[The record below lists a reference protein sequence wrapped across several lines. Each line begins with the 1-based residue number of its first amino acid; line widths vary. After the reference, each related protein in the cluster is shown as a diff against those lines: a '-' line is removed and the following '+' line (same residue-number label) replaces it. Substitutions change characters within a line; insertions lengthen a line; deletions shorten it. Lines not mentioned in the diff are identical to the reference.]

1 MGGRPRHF
9 TLAWPGSPAADA
21 LAADAPTADAPA
33 SRGLVVLGIL
43 NATPDSFS
51 DGGLHLD
58 PSRAADAA
66 LAMLH
71 AGADGVDVGGE
82 STRPGAARVPIAEQ
96 IARVVPVIAAVRARA
111 GDAPLISID
120 TTRAEVARAA
130 LDAGAEV
137 INDVSGGTEDP
148 ALLPLAA
155 QNRCGLVLMHR
166 LTTPERDSFSHR
178 YGAPGE
184 RATPVYAP
192 EAGGVCGVVRAAL
205 AEMLVRAR
213 SAGVESEA
221 VVLDPGLGFGKSV
234 PDNLA
239 LLEGTGEMAAAL
251 GRPLLSGVSRKSFV
265 GAWAGL
271 PEGHHPTAR
280 VAASARLT
288 ARHVLRGARV
298 LRVHDVPETL
308 AELARIRPPV
318 QPGPLGQSQR
328 GPLGHS

>member
-1 MGGRPRHF
+1 
-9 TLAWPGSPAADA
+9 
-21 LAADAPTADAPA
+21 
-33 SRGLVVLGIL
+33 
-43 NATPDSFS
+43 
-51 DGGLHLD
+51 
-58 PSRAADAA
+58 
-66 LAMLH
+66 
-71 AGADGVDVGGE
+71 
-82 STRPGAARVPIAEQ
+82 
-96 IARVVPVIAAVRARA
+96 
-111 GDAPLISID
+111 
-120 TTRAEVARAA
+120 
-130 LDAGAEV
+130 
-137 INDVSGGTEDP
+137 
-148 ALLPLAA
+148 
-155 QNRCGLVLMHR
+155 
-166 LTTPERDSFSHR
+166 
-178 YGAPGE
+178 
-184 RATPVYAP
+184 
-192 EAGGVCGVVRAAL
+192 
-205 AEMLVRAR
+205 
-213 SAGVESEA
+213 VESEA